1 MATAI
6 TERAAG
12 GGEKGDF
19 VRRGGTKK
27 SSINYFAREMEK
39 SKAIEG
45 VERRR
50 KEERER
56 EAKGRKMRLG
66 GLGTGAFE

>member
-1 MATAI
+1 M

-19 VRRGGTKK
+19 VRRGGTKRC
-27 SSINYFAREMEK
+27 SVNFWGREREK
-39 SKAIEG
+39 RGVVEG

-50 KEERER
+50 WESRER
-56 EAKGRKMRLG
+56 EARRVRGSGGLG
-66 GLGTGAFE
+66 GLGVGGFE